1 MKTDEV
7 TPGGVPG
14 TQNISPTNGAGA
26 DCDDNVP
33 CSGTTKKARKK
44 VSHFVVL
51 STDLTLPEEG
61 FAFVPFL
68 CWAYKVLYS
77 SLGGY
82 IPTGEES
89 LPIEKVHF
97 TRANR
102 NRSDFFHF
110 QQSGRCKKSRSLKV
124 SAWASS
130 GEKKG
135 PREKLHTGNLT
146 LNRCY

>member
-14 TQNISPTNGAGA
+14 TQNISPPNGAGA
-26 DCDDNVP
+26 DCDDDAP
-33 CSGTTKKARKK
+33 FSGTTKKARKK

-51 STDLTLPEEG
+51 STDLTLLEEG
-61 FAFVPFL
+61 FAFVLFL
-68 CWAYKVLYS
+68 CRAHKVLYS
-77 SLGGY
+77 SLEGS

-97 TRANR
+97 THANR

-110 QQSGRCKKSRSLKV
+110 QQSGACKKSRSRKV
-124 SAWASS
+124 SAWAFSV
-130 GEKKG
+130 ENKG
-135 PREKLHTGNLT
+135 PRKKSHTRNST
-146 LNRCY
+146 LNRSY